1 MIKKYGKISFIFL
14 EIWPLIKSIRKFQ
27 IILLFLF
34 TLISAFLEVISIG
47 AVIPF
52 MEVMLDPSI
61 VQKYLN
67 YLSNLNLID
76 FNFNNFTEYEVKL
89 YFTIFF
95 IITVIIS
102 SLSRFFVYYLNL
114 KISYLTDFDLKN
126 DTFSN
131 LSNTNLKVRK
141 ILNINETLSSFEKIK
156 SIYKSLH
163 STLLVLTG
171 SLYSLIILSSI
182 LYIDFTIVFSLFMFS
197 IIFFGTVLLLTKKKF
212 ENLSKIHAQ
221 STDKMYELL
230 NYSFNYFKIIILDKI
245 NDYYIKNFRN
255 STFQISNSSIKTRMI
270 TAFTSSFF
278 ITSLTIFIVLLLFNM
293 SLKIDLQI
301 IMPKIIA
308 ITIGAQRLIQ
318 SLSSIFNNFQ
328 KNLFLKHPV
337 LDALKFIKKIK
348 SSKKLKLKI
357 NTKKIIFKEIE
368 LKNISYK
375 IKNQYILNKIN
386 LKLKYNDKVLIH
398 GKTGSGK
405 TSLIDVI
412 AGLTYDFEGK
422 IKIAKLNL
430 SREKSELM
438 RNLVSMVPQQIFI
451 FQSTIQDNIVFEEIN
466 KDVDMNKLKKCIKCA
481 DLEDFVSIRKNKL
494 NYKLNFDGQNIS
506 GGQKQRIGIARA
518 LYKDTPI
525 IIFDEATNALD
536 FETEKKIFENINR
549 FYKDRLLIC
558 INHNARIGNY
568 FNKKINLSKK

>member
-1 MIKKYGKISFIFL
+1 MIKKYGKISFIFI
-14 EIWPLIKSIRKFQ
+14 EIWPHIKPIRKFQ

-34 TLISAFLEVISIG
+34 TLMSAFLEVISIG

-126 DTFSN
+126 DTFRN

-212 ENLSKIHAQ
+212 ENLSKMHAK

-230 NYSFNYFKIIILDKI
+230 NYSFHYFKIIILDKI

-255 STFQISNSSIKTRMI
+255 TTFQISNSSIKTRMI
-270 TAFTSSFF
+270 TALTSSFF

-348 SSKKLKLKI
+348 SGKKLKLKI

-405 TSLIDVI
+405 TSLIDII

-422 IKIAKLNL
+422 IKIGKLNL
-430 SREKSELM
+430 SQEKSELM
-438 RNLVSMVPQQIFI
+438 RNLVSMVPQQIFV

-466 KDVDMNKLKKCIKCA
+466 KNVDIHRLKKCIKCA
-481 DLEDFVSIRKNKL
+481 DLEEFVSFRKNKL
-494 NYKLNFDGQNIS
+494 SYKLNFDGQNIS

>member
-1 MIKKYGKISFIFL
+1 MIKKYGRISFMFF
-14 EIWPLIKSIRKFQ
+14 EIWPYLKPIRKFQ
-27 IILLFLF
+27 IIVLFLF
-34 TLISAFLEVISIG
+34 TLVSAFLEVISIG

-52 MEVMLDPSI
+52 IEVMLDPLI

-76 FNFNNFTEYEVKL
+76 FSFNNFTEYEVKL

-102 SLSRFFVYYLNL
+102 SLSRFLVFYLNL
-114 KISYLTDFDLKN
+114 KVSFLTDFDLKN
-126 DTFSN
+126 ETFNN

-141 ILNINETLSSFEKIK
+141 NLNINETLSSFEKIK

-163 STLLVLTG
+163 SILLILTG
-171 SLYSLIILSSI
+171 SIYSIIILSSI
-182 LYIDFTIVFSLFMFS
+182 LYIDFTIVFSLFIFS
-197 IIFFGTVLLLTKKKF
+197 IIYFGTVILVTKKTF
-212 ENLSKIHAQ
+212 DNLSKTNAK

-230 NYSFNYFKIIILDKI
+230 NYSFHYFKIIILDKI
-245 NDYYIKNFRN
+245 NYYYVKNFKHAV
-255 STFQISNSSIKTRMI
+255 FQISNSAIKTRMI
-270 TAFTSSFF
+270 TALTSSIF
-278 ITSLTIFIVLLLFNM
+278 ITSLTIFIALLIFNI
-293 SLKIDLQI
+293 SLKVDLQI

-337 LDALKFIKKIK
+337 LDALRFIKKIK
-348 SSKKLKLKI
+348 DSKKLKLKI
-357 NTKKIIFKEIE
+357 SNKKIIFKEIE

-386 LKLKYNDKVLIH
+386 LKLKYNDKVLIR

-405 TSLIDVI
+405 TSLIDII
-412 AGLTYDFEGK
+412 AGLTYDFEGQ

-430 SREKSELM
+430 SKEKSELM
-438 RNLVSMVPQQIFI
+438 RNLVSMVPQQVFI

-466 KDVDMNKLKKCIKCA
+466 KNVDIYKLKKCIKCA
-481 DLEDFVSIRKNKL
+481 DLEDFISIRNNNL
-494 NYKLNFDGQNIS
+494 SYKLNFDGQNIS

-536 FETEKKIFENINR
+536 FETEKKIFKNINK
-549 FYKDRLLIC
+549 FYKDKLLIC
-558 INHNARIGNY
+558 INHNVRVGNY